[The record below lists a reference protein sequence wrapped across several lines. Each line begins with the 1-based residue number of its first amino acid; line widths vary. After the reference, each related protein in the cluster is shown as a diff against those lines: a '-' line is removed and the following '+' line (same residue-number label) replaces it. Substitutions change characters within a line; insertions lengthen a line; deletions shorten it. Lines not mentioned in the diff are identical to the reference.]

1 MSRTEQ
7 AAGLLFFLCITYP
20 TIQLMTKVMGR
31 SWMFK
36 WRHQLF
42 HRCGKAE

>member
-1 MSRTEQ
+1 MRHALTL
-7 AAGLLFFLCITYP
+7 LLFLCVTYP
-20 TIQLMTKVMGR
+20 LVSTMNRLKGR

-42 HRCGKAE
+42 HRCGKE

>member
-1 MSRTEQ
+1 MSWTRQT
-7 AAGLLFFLCITYP
+7 AGLLLFLLVLYP
-20 TIQLMTKVMGR
+20 TIQLMTKFMGR

-42 HRCGKAE
+42 HRCGKG